1 MKFYNREKEIAELVR
16 IRELAFVQN
25 SRMVV
30 LKGNLAWFGKQQKY
44 PFSAVYEQQMLIFV
58 V

>member
-30 LKGNLAWFGKQQKY
+30 LKGNL
-44 PFSAVYEQQMLIFV
+44 LFV
-58 V
+58 NSKNILFLLFTNSKCLYL